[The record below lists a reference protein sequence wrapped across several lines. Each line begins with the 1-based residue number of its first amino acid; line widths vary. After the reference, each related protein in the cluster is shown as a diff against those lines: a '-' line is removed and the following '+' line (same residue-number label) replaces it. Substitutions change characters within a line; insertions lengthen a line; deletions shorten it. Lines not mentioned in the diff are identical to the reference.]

1 VSGSVATAIITAF
14 NSTLEEL
21 KWGGC
26 YDNHQKQRPFN
37 STLEELKSIV
47 GLGNNFAA
55 MELLIAP

>member
-1 VSGSVATAIITAF
+1 MRSTF